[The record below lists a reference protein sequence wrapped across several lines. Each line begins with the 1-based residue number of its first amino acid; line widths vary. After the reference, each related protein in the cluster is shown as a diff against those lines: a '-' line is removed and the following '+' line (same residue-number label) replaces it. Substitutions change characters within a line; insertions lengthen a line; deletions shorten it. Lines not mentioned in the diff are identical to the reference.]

1 MLNIL
6 KAIGF
11 TIARSELILSAT
23 PGYWIFTASF
33 FPSFVARCTWP
44 MLAALTD
51 WVANV
56 SNISSVYFPLYFLK
70 VFLTRGA
77 DRGGTLN
84 WAREN
89 FSTFALGKMLF
100 SIDSI

>member
-1 MLNIL
+1 M
-6 KAIGF
+6 GF

-56 SNISSVYFPLYFLK
+56 SNISSGYFPLYFLK
-70 VFLTRGA
+70 VFLTSGA
-77 DRGGTLN
+77 ERGGTLN
-84 WAREN
+84 CASEN
-89 FSTFALGKMLF
+89 FSTYALGKILF
-100 SIDSI
+100 SMYSI